1 MNHYLDVLEKSGN
14 SLMIYKDGV
23 LLFESDLGGIKPHLT
38 AINEHG
44 RDLEGTLM
52 VDKILGRAAAFLVV
66 YSKAAEAI
74 TNIVSTPGKQVLE
87 ANHLKFS
94 YREEVAHIKM
104 KDGVIFCPFESMVQG
119 ISDPVEAYAAIVEKM
134 ESFRNPSS

>member
-1 MNHYLDVLEKSGN
+1 MNHYLGVLEKSGN

-23 LLFESDLGGIKPHLT
+23 LLFESDLGGIRPHLK

-44 RDLEGTLM
+44 GDLEGTLM